1 MRNRTR
7 ILAARLAACSL
18 SAAMVFTALP
28 PTAVTSYASV
38 LEVDLDVEASKEII
52 GKVGVTGTVP
62 YKASV
67 GKGDV
72 TARTTVVY
80 SSSDESIVTVDTNGK
95 YTLKKKGTA
104 TITAVYS
111 CKLQDGSEAKTT
123 KYISVKVKD
132 HDFAIQIPEDV
143 TNREIEV
150 DDIGIIAPDCLLDEG
165 SVSPTKLTFASTNN
179 EVVSVESVENTNT
192 AKYTAK
198 KAGTATV
205 TVTAEYQ
212 PVEGGTTYTST
223 RQIVF
228 TVTDKKKPEFTTK
241 NAEFSITDTDTTAS
255 GLLSNYVEGVDPAA
269 AVKYEIVSDTTSSVE
284 DEKAKVTDDGVLKAT
299 KAGKV
304 YVKII
309 QANITK
315 EQISPK
321 TSSFRGFLCIPINL
335 SDTTK
340 THEISTVTNK

>member
-1 MRNRTR
+1 MRKRTR

-28 PTAVTSYASV
+28 PTAVTSYASA

-111 CKLQDGSEAKTT
+111 CELQDGSVAKTT

-150 DDIGIIAPDCLLDEG
+150 GDIGIIAPDCLLDEG
-165 SVSPTKLTFASTNN
+165 SVSPKTLTFASTDND
-179 EVVSVESVENTNT
+179 VVSVASVENTNT

-205 TVTAEYQ
+205 TVTATYQ

-223 RQIVF
+223 KQIVF
-228 TVTDKKKPEFTTK
+228 KVTDKKKPEFTTK

-255 GLLSNYVEGVDPAA
+255 GLLSNYVEW
-269 AVKYEIVSDTTSSVE
+269 I
-284 DEKAKVTDDGVLKAT
+284 L
-299 KAGKV
+299 
-304 YVKII
+304 
-309 QANITK
+309 QR
-315 EQISPK
+315 Q
-321 TSSFRGFLCIPINL
+321 
-335 SDTTK
+335 
-340 THEISTVTNK
+340 

>member
-1 MRNRTR
+1 MQPVRGDGFYG
-7 ILAARLAACSL
+7 AAADCCDIICFGARS
-18 SAAMVFTALP
+18 
-28 PTAVTSYASV
+28 
-38 LEVDLDVEASKEII
+38 LDVEASKEII

-111 CKLQDGSEAKTT
+111 CELQDGSVAKTT

-150 DDIGIIAPDCLLDEG
+150 GDIGIIAPDCLLDEG
-165 SVSPTKLTFASTNN
+165 SVSPKTLTFASTDND
-179 EVVSVESVENTNT
+179 VVSVASVENTNT

-205 TVTAEYQ
+205 TVTATYQ
-212 PVEGGTTYTST
+212 PVEGGVQPTPAPSRLFSRLQTRKSLSLQQRTLSSASRIPT
-223 RQIVF
+223 RQQ
-228 TVTDKKKPEFTTK
+228 
-241 NAEFSITDTDTTAS
+241 
-255 GLLSNYVEGVDPAA
+255 AA
-269 AVKYEIVSDTTSSVE
+269 
-284 DEKAKVTDDGVLKAT
+284 
-299 KAGKV
+299 
-304 YVKII
+304 
-309 QANITK
+309 
-315 EQISPK
+315 
-321 TSSFRGFLCIPINL
+321 F
-335 SDTTK
+335 
-340 THEISTVTNK
+340 

>member
-1 MRNRTR
+1 MRKRTR

-28 PTAVTSYASV
+28 PTAVTSYASA

-72 TARTTVVY
+72 TARTTVV
-80 SSSDESIVTVDTNGK
+80 TNGK

-111 CKLQDGSEAKTT
+111 CELQDGSVAKTT

-150 DDIGIIAPDCLLDEG
+150 GDIGIIAPDCLLDEG

-212 PVEGGTTYTST
+212 PVEGGYNLHQHQADCFHGY
-223 RQIVF
+223 RQ
-228 TVTDKKKPEFTTK
+228 
-241 NAEFSITDTDTTAS
+241 
-255 GLLSNYVEGVDPAA
+255 
-269 AVKYEIVSDTTSSVE
+269 
-284 DEKAKVTDDGVLKAT
+284 EKA
-299 KAGKV
+299 
-304 YVKII
+304 
-309 QANITK
+309 
-315 EQISPK
+315 
-321 TSSFRGFLCIPINL
+321 
-335 SDTTK
+335 
-340 THEISTVTNK
+340 

>member
-1 MRNRTR
+1 M
-7 ILAARLAACSL
+7 
-18 SAAMVFTALP
+18 
-28 PTAVTSYASV
+28 
-38 LEVDLDVEASKEII
+38 
-52 GKVGVTGTVP
+52 P

-212 PVEGGTTYTST
+212 PVEGGNNLHQHQADCFHGY
-223 RQIVF
+223 RQ
-228 TVTDKKKPEFTTK
+228 
-241 NAEFSITDTDTTAS
+241 
-255 GLLSNYVEGVDPAA
+255 
-269 AVKYEIVSDTTSSVE
+269 
-284 DEKAKVTDDGVLKAT
+284 EKA
-299 KAGKV
+299 
-304 YVKII
+304 
-309 QANITK
+309 
-315 EQISPK
+315 
-321 TSSFRGFLCIPINL
+321 
-335 SDTTK
+335 
-340 THEISTVTNK
+340 